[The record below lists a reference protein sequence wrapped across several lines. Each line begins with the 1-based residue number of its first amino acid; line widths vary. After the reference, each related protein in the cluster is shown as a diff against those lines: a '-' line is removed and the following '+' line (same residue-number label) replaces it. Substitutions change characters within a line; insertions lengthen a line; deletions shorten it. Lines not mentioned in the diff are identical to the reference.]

1 MKINPIQLYKGI
13 QQSGQVGKKEKN
25 ESSKSVSYQQKDQVT
40 FSLQAKLFSSALQHA
55 KEAED
60 IREDKILKIQDKIHN
75 GTYSIKGSDIAQRML
90 TGAGGIAENES
101 KKPY

>member
-13 QQSGQVGKKEKN
+13 QQRGQVGKKE
-25 ESSKSVSYQQKDQVT
+25 SGKSVSNQQKDQVT
-40 FSLQAKLFSSALQHA
+40 FSSQAKLFSSALQHA

-60 IREDKILKIQDKIHN
+60 IREGKIHRIQEQIHN
-75 GTYSIKGSDIAQRML
+75 GTYSIKGPDIAQRML
-90 TGAGGIAENES
+90 TGAGAIAENES